1 MISSRTKLSTIFAVV
16 LLSPVLL
23 IGCQKIHSTT
33 SLQTSQ
39 VQSSP
44 AENDDFMKLKRSAE
58 QGNAEAQYK
67 LGLMYD
73 IGKEVDQDYQKA
85 FEWYE
90 KSANQGLAS
99 SQSRLGSMYR
109 YGKGV
114 DINHAKA
121 SEWYWKAYEQ
131 GNEEAHYQLGREF
144 PKNCVTAYNP
154 LTGE

>member
-58 QGNAEAQYK
+58 QGNAEAQYR

-73 IGKEVDQDYQKA
+73 MGEDIDQDYGKA

-99 SQSRLGSMYR
+99 SQSKLGSMYR

-114 DINHAKA
+114 VVNHAKA

-131 GNEEAHYQLGREF
+131 GNEEAHYQLGTIYISNKDKF
-144 PKNCVTAYNP
+144 SH
-154 LTGE
+154 

>member
-131 GNEEAHYQLGREF
+131 GNEEAHYQLGTIYISNQQ
-144 PKNCVTAYNP
+144 KITD
-154 LTGE
+154 

>member
-1 MISSRTKLSTIFAVV
+1 MIFPRTKLTATSCVV
-16 LLSPVLL
+16 FLSPILL
-23 IGCQKIHSTT
+23 VGCHKIHSTT
-33 SLQTSQ
+33 NSQTSQ
-39 VQSSP
+39 MQP
-44 AENDDFMKLKRSAE
+44 RIEENGEIVKLKRLAE

-114 DINHAKA
+114 DINHSKA
-121 SEWYWKAYEQ
+121 SQWYWKAAEQ
-131 GNEEAHYQLGREF
+131 GDQDAQYRLGTIYLSNQQ
-144 PKNCVTAYNP
+144 KITD
-154 LTGE
+154 

>member
-85 FEWYE
+85 FKWYE

-99 SQSRLGSMYR
+99 SQSKLGSMYR

-114 DINHAKA
+114 VVNHAKA

-131 GNEEAHYQLGREF
+131 GNEEAHYQLGTIYISNKDKF
-144 PKNCVTAYNP
+144 SH
-154 LTGE
+154 

>member
-1 MISSRTKLSTIFAVV
+1 MIFPRTKLTTTFCVV
-16 LLSPVLL
+16 FLSPMLL
-23 IGCQKIHSTT
+23 IGCHKIHSTT
-33 SLQTSQ
+33 SPQASQ
-39 VQSSP
+39 VQP
-44 AENDDFMKLKRSAE
+44 LIEEKAEIVKLKILAE

-73 IGKEVDQDYQKA
+73 MGKDVDQDYQKA

-114 DINHAKA
+114 EVNHAKA
-121 SEWYWKAYEQ
+121 TEWYFKAYEQ
-131 GNEEAHYQLGREF
+131 GDEIAGYQLGTIYISN
-144 PKNCVTAYNP
+144 KDK
-154 LTGE
+154 LSH

>member
-85 FEWYE
+85 FKWYE

-99 SQSRLGSMYR
+99 SQSKLGSMYR

-114 DINHAKA
+114 EVNHAKA

-131 GNEEAHYQLGREF
+131 GNEEAHYQLGTIYISNKDKF
-144 PKNCVTAYNP
+144 SH
-154 LTGE
+154 

>member
-85 FEWYE
+85 FKWYE

-99 SQSRLGSMYR
+99 SQSKLGSMYR

-114 DINHAKA
+114 EVNHAKA

-131 GNEEAHYQLGREF
+131 GNEEAHYQLGTIYISN
-144 PKNCVTAYNP
+144 KDK
-154 LTGE
+154 LSH

>member
-58 QGNAEAQYK
+58 QGNAEAQYR

-73 IGKEVDQDYQKA
+73 MGEDIDQDYGKA

-99 SQSRLGSMYR
+99 SQSKLGSMYR

-114 DINHAKA
+114 EVNHAKA

-131 GNEEAHYQLGREF
+131 GNEEAHYQLGTIYISNKDKF
-144 PKNCVTAYNP
+144 SH
-154 LTGE
+154 

>member
-39 VQSSP
+39 VQTLPEEDS
-44 AENDDFMKLKRSAE
+44 ELIKLNRLAE
-58 QGNAEAQYK
+58 QGNAEAQYR

-73 IGKEVDQDYQKA
+73 MGEDVNQDYSKA

-99 SQSRLGSMYR
+99 SQSKLGSMYR

-114 DINHAKA
+114 EVNHAKA

-131 GNEEAHYQLGREF
+131 GNEEAHYQLGTIYISN
-144 PKNCVTAYNP
+144 KDK
-154 LTGE
+154 LSH

>member
-85 FEWYE
+85 FKWYE

-114 DINHAKA
+114 EVNHAKA

-131 GNEEAHYQLGREF
+131 GNEEAHYQLGTIYLSNQQ
-144 PKNCVTAYNP
+144 KITD
-154 LTGE
+154 

>member
-1 MISSRTKLSTIFAVV
+1 MIFPRTKLTTTFCVV
-16 LLSPVLL
+16 FVSPMLL
-23 IGCQKIHSTT
+23 IGCHKIHITT
-33 SLQTSQ
+33 SPQASQ
-39 VQSSP
+39 VQP
-44 AENDDFMKLKRSAE
+44 LIEEKAEIVKLKILAE

-73 IGKEVDQDYQKA
+73 MGKDVDQDYQKA

-114 DINHAKA
+114 DINHSKA
-121 SEWYWKAYEQ
+121 SRWYWRAAEQ
-131 GNEEAHYQLGREF
+131 GDQDAQYHVGTIYLS
-144 PKNCVTAYNP
+144 KKDK
-154 LTGE
+154 LSH

>member
-1 MISSRTKLSTIFAVV
+1 MIFPKTKLTTTFCVIF
-16 LLSPVLL
+16 LSPVLL

-85 FEWYE
+85 FKWYE

-114 DINHAKA
+114 DINHSKA
-121 SEWYWKAYEQ
+121 SQWYWKAAEQ
-131 GNEEAHYQLGREF
+131 GDQDAQYHLGTIYLSNQ
-144 PKNCVTAYNP
+144 KKITN
-154 LTGE
+154 

>member
-1 MISSRTKLSTIFAVV
+1 MIFPRTKLSTIFAVV

-58 QGNAEAQYK
+58 QGNAEAQYR

-73 IGKEVDQDYQKA
+73 MGEDIDQDYGKA

-99 SQSRLGSMYR
+99 SQSKLGSMYR

-114 DINHAKA
+114 EVNHAKA

-131 GNEEAHYQLGREF
+131 GNEEAHYQLGTIYISNKDKF
-144 PKNCVTAYNP
+144 SH
-154 LTGE
+154 

>member
-39 VQSSP
+39 VQTLPEEDS
-44 AENDDFMKLKRSAE
+44 ELIKLNRLAE
-58 QGNAEAQYK
+58 QGNAEAQYR

-73 IGKEVDQDYQKA
+73 MGEDIDQDYGKA

-99 SQSRLGSMYR
+99 SQSKLGSMYR

-114 DINHAKA
+114 EVNHAKA

-131 GNEEAHYQLGREF
+131 GNEEAH
-144 PKNCVTAYNP
+144 
-154 LTGE
+154 

>member
-44 AENDDFMKLKRSAE
+44 AENEDFMKLKRSAE

-85 FEWYE
+85 FKWYE

-99 SQSRLGSMYR
+99 SQSKLGSMYR

-114 DINHAKA
+114 EVNHAKA

-131 GNEEAHYQLGREF
+131 GNEEAHYQLGTIYISNKDKF
-144 PKNCVTAYNP
+144 SH
-154 LTGE
+154 

>member
-16 LLSPVLL
+16 LVSPVLL

-85 FEWYE
+85 FKWYE

-99 SQSRLGSMYR
+99 SQSKLGSMYR

-114 DINHAKA
+114 EVNHAKA

-131 GNEEAHYQLGREF
+131 GNEEAHYQLGTIYISN
-144 PKNCVTAYNP
+144 KDK
-154 LTGE
+154 LSH

>member
-1 MISSRTKLSTIFAVV
+1 MIFPITKLSTIFAVV

-58 QGNAEAQYK
+58 QGNAEAQYR

-73 IGKEVDQDYQKA
+73 MGEDIDQDYGKA

-99 SQSRLGSMYR
+99 SQSKLGSMYR
-109 YGKGV
+109 
-114 DINHAKA
+114 
-121 SEWYWKAYEQ
+121 
-131 GNEEAHYQLGREF
+131 
-144 PKNCVTAYNP
+144 
-154 LTGE
+154 

>member
-85 FEWYE
+85 FKWYE

-99 SQSRLGSMYR
+99 SQSKLGSMYR

-114 DINHAKA
+114 EVNHAKA

-131 GNEEAHYQLGREF
+131 GNEEAHYQLGTIYISNQ
-144 PKNCVTAYNP
+144 KKITN
-154 LTGE
+154 